1 MDLQKAESV
10 WKNYTVAQLA
20 EKNKARTSLVTL
32 QLLFRNSF
40 SDSELNRLNSYLPDG
55 VKKI

>member
-1 MDLQKAESV
+1 
-10 WKNYTVAQLA
+10 
-20 EKNKARTSLVTL
+20 VTL